1 MNRTPIDSPLVYL
14 PGNNYRQELV
24 QPFLDYISP
33 LFSSITYIELLEN
46 MYSDLA
52 YEQLVP
58 EAYNHYIL
66 NQLPNTDQR
75 YVFLGTSMGCYHI
88 QNFAAEF
95 PNLVSH
101 VIWIEPTMCGGDYR
115 LLRQF
120 ESGRGNGEW
129 IDEFRRVEGKILDIT
144 SADKVIDIAVSREGG
159 MALFSRTIPISI
171 IFTTRNINNEPYNNE
186 QLTAKQGFLDRLRDE
201 GYDINV
207 VYIDSNHAADTNPDA
222 FNSIVEFMTTEL
234 RRNTW

>member
-1 MNRTPIDSPLVYL
+1 MAGPHHLVYL

-24 QPFLDYISP
+24 RPFLDYISP
-33 LFSSITYIELLEN
+33 LFSSVTYVELLEN
-46 MYSDLA
+46 MCSDLA

-66 NQLPNTDQR
+66 NQLPDTDQR

-101 VIWIEPTMCGGDYR
+101 VIWIEPTMCGGDYGM
-115 LLRQF
+115 LRQF

-129 IDEFRRVEGKILDIT
+129 IDDFRRVETNIEGLP

-159 MALFSRTIPISI
+159 MAHFDRSIPVGVIY
-171 IFTTRNINNEPYNNE
+171 TTRNVNDEPYNGA
-186 QLTAKQGFLDRLRDE
+186 QLLAKNSFLDTLRNE
-201 GYDINV
+201 GYSVTIE
-207 VYIDSNHAADTNPDA
+207 YIDSVHAADTNPDA
-222 FNSIVEFMTTEL
+222 FAPIAEFVYSCL
-234 RRNTW
+234 CAAS